1 MVLIYSWIR
10 FNIVLSAVRSTPD
23 VLNLVI
29 FMFTM
34 MIVFSIIGRSIFLES
49 LENPR
54 ANFSSFADSFT
65 TLFQVVTG
73 GDPVMFDF
81 TCLWLA

>member
-1 MVLIYSWIR
+1 MKNFGFDDMLVPR

-23 VLNLVI
+23 VLNLVV

-34 MIVFSIIGRSIFLES
+34 MIIFSIIGRSIFMES

-54 ANFSSFADSFT
+54 ANFSSFSSSFT

-73 GDPVMFDF
+73 GLTLFVI
-81 TCLWLA
+81 